1 MAEQPSLHID
11 TDWKKQ
17 AQEEKRKLAEQEQK
31 RTAET
36 AGPSLTGP
44 GGGSGK
50 PGAASGGKRGARELP
65 VASFTTMIQS
75 FVTQALYYLGGLAV
89 QGTEPTVN
97 LDMAKLQLDTLT
109 LLEEKTKNN
118 LTPVEQ
124 KMLDQALYEV
134 QMRYVGIASEYI

>member
-11 TDWKKQ
+11 TDWKKH

-31 RTAET
+31 RTVET

-44 GGGSGK
+44 GGAGGK
-50 PGAASGGKRGARELP
+50 LGAASGGKRAARELP

-89 QGTEPTVN
+89 QGTEPTIN

-118 LTPVEQ
+118 LTPEEQ

>member
-1 MAEQPSLHID
+1 MAEQLSLHID

-31 RTAET
+31 RAASAAAAPA
-36 AGPSLTGP
+36 AGPAGA
-44 GGGSGK
+44 GGK
-50 PGAASGGKRGARELP
+50 PGAAPGAKRGAREIP
-65 VASFTTMIQS
+65 AASFSTLVQS

-89 QGTEPTVN
+89 QGQEPTIN

-109 LLEEKTKNN
+109 LLEEKTKGN
-118 LTPVEQ
+118 LTPEEQ
-124 KMLDQALYEV
+124 KMLDEALYEV

>member
-17 AQEEKRKLAEQEQK
+17 AQEEKRKLAEEEQK
-31 RTAET
+31 RS
-36 AGPSLTGP
+36 AGAVAAPAAGP
-44 GGGSGK
+44 GGAGGK
-50 PGAASGGKRGARELP
+50 PGSAPGGKRGPRELP

-109 LLEEKTKNN
+109 LLEQKTKNN
-118 LTPVEQ
+118 LTPEEQ